1 MNPKSIATSL
11 LTAALLASNALAQG
25 GIAVSDVTYF
35 QTEQRDMVV
44 NYMLTGD
51 ESAVV
56 TIDILTNG
64 VSIGAQNFTR
74 LSGAVNTIVAP
85 SATTTNRIYWKARKD
100 WPNHKIDSGVTVKVC
115 AWALTNPPDYF
126 VMDLE
131 TGDRKYYASVDAL
144 PDGGL
149 ANDVYKTTKLV
160 MRRIPAGG
168 ETFLFG
174 WPPNEQSYQSN
185 LAFPQHNVSFNN
197 DYYIAIYETTEG
209 QYGTIWPTDN
219 RGSSAGRDSR
229 LPVNLMYYQK
239 LRGTGK
245 SWPTDLHD
253 IAEADTA
260 TCFVGRIR
268 NLAGNAI
275 EFDIPTE
282 AQWEYACR
290 AGTTTMYYNNITWA
304 TRGQLPDILWNQDW
318 VSEQQKVGLLIPNGF
333 GLYDMLGNVFELC
346 LNVWGTG
353 NSVSDG
359 SAAVEPVGPSGTA
372 GSYRTIRGGDVT
384 TAKAWCSCSYRYAA
398 SGGTSDAKVGFRL
411 VCPAIAR

>member
-1 MNPKSIATSL
+1 MKPKSLTIAFL
-11 LTAALLASNALAQG
+11 AMTALASSLRAQG
-25 GIAVSDVTYF
+25 GITVSDVTYF

-56 TIDILTNG
+56 TLDILTNG
-64 VSIGAQNFTR
+64 VSIGTQNFTR

-144 PDGGL
+144 PEGGL
-149 ANDVYKTTKLV
+149 ANDIYKTTKLV

-275 EFDIPTE
+275 EFDLPTE

-398 SGGTSDAKVGFRL
+398 SGGTADAKVGFRL

>member
-1 MNPKSIATSL
+1 MKSKFTATSL
-11 LTAALLASNALAQG
+11 FSATILASCAFAQS
-25 GIAVSDVTYF
+25 GITVSDVTHF
-35 QTEQRDMVV
+35 QTDQRDMVV
-44 NYMLTGD
+44 NYRLTGD
-51 ESAVV
+51 ESAVI

-64 VSIGAQNFTR
+64 VSIGAQNFTH

-85 SATTTNRIYWKARKD
+85 SATTTNRIHWRARKD

-115 AWALTNPPDYF
+115 AWALTNPPNYF
-126 VMDLE
+126 VLDLE
-131 TGDRKYYASVDAL
+131 TGDRKYYASVDAI
-144 PDGGL
+144 PAGGIT
-149 ANDVYKTTKLV
+149 NDIYKTTKLV

-185 LAFPQHNVSFNN
+185 LAFPQHNVSFND
-197 DYYIAIYETTEG
+197 DYYMAIYEMTEG
-209 QYGTIWPTDN
+209 QYGTVWPTDN

-229 LPVNLMYYQK
+229 LPVNLMYYTK

-245 SWPTDLHD
+245 FWPTDLHE
-253 IAEADTA
+253 IADADRA
-260 TCFVGRIR
+260 SCFIGKIR
-268 NLAGNAI
+268 DVTGDAVQ
-275 EFDIPTE
+275 FDLPTE

-304 TRGQLPDILWNQDW
+304 TRGQLPNILWNQDW
-318 VSEQQKVGLLIPNGF
+318 VSAQQKVGLLIPNGF

-372 GSYRTIRGGDVT
+372 SSYRTIRGGDVT

-398 SGGTSDAKVGFRL
+398 SGGTSDTKVGFRL

>member
-1 MNPKSIATSL
+1 MKGKTSVTSL
-11 LTAALLASNALAQG
+11 LSAVFLASFAHAES
-25 GIAVSDVTYF
+25 GITVSDVTYF
-35 QTEQRDMVV
+35 QTGRDLVV
-44 NYMLTGD
+44 NYRLTGD

-144 PDGGL
+144 PEGGL
-149 ANDVYKTTKLV
+149 ANDIYKTTKLV

-229 LPVNLMYYQK
+229 LPVNGMYYQK

-275 EFDIPTE
+275 EFDLPTE

-304 TRGQLPDILWNQDW
+304 TRGKLPDILWNQDW

>member
-1 MNPKSIATSL
+1 MKPKSLTIAFL
-11 LTAALLASNALAQG
+11 AMTALASSLLAQG

-35 QTEQRDMVV
+35 QTEQRDLVV

-64 VSIGAQNFTR
+64 VSIGAQNFAR

-100 WPNHKIDSGVTVKVC
+100 WPNHKIDSGVTIKVC

-149 ANDVYKTTKLV
+149 ANDIYKTTKLV